1 MSDEVA
7 DFFFYTRRPLARWLI
22 YVGSAAD
29 VAANPNVIGG
39 LDLISVRDVMAA
51 TINVGGGE
59 HPSIDGMDVDPPI
72 QIGVPYRRD
81 EFMQKYIRLL
91 LWLEL
96 VTA

>member
-51 TINVGGGE
+51 TINVGGGGA
-59 HPSIDGMDVDPPI
+59 SF
-72 QIGVPYRRD
+72 Y
-81 EFMQKYIRLL
+81 
-91 LWLEL
+91 
-96 VTA
+96 